1 MFVPGMGSMLSSSYL
16 AAHQPVHTIMVPP
29 RSHMHVAVKNAPVPP
44 SVPYMLP
51 SGQPPP
57 LPHPPTPYLA
67 YICSPLSTPPLHVAV
82 KPLATHAL
90 SYAKQSLDCY
100 RQMMRPNELHV

>member
-1 MFVPGMGSMLSSSYL
+1 MFVPGMRSMLSSSYL

-51 SGQPPP
+51 SGQPAPCP
-57 LPHPPTPYLA
+57 TPQPPT
-67 YICSPLSTPPLHVAV
+67 LH
-82 KPLATHAL
+82 T
-90 SYAKQSLDCY
+90 YAA
-100 RQMMRPNELHV
+100 P